1 MDFLKTGTFKL
12 NVKCSCVSEIVYPLL
27 NNTCNLWWVSQLSL
41 FIIAFHHT
49 CWFQDISV
57 SWSFSLL
64 TRKEKFQSSAH
75 MILYYTINSSDRTIL
90 LSLLSAD
97 YLKSMACEV
106 QAFLKAIHFYRQ
118 EKGHYESWD
127 MLMGHDC
134 EVGILVYIT
143 HKQSPLV
150 LNESDE
156 SCFFSEVAAKEM
168 NK

>member
-1 MDFLKTGTFKL
+1 
-12 NVKCSCVSEIVYPLL
+12 
-27 NNTCNLWWVSQLSL
+27 
-41 FIIAFHHT
+41 
-49 CWFQDISV
+49 
-57 SWSFSLL
+57 
-64 TRKEKFQSSAH
+64 
-75 MILYYTINSSDRTIL
+75 MILYYTTNSSDRTIL
-90 LSLLSAD
+90 LSLLYAD

-127 MLMGHDC
+127 MLMGCDY

-156 SCFFSEVAAKEM
+156 SSFFSEVAAKEM